1 MDEPAAA
8 DAALATERN
17 KVWYLQQ
24 NRLFSNAVDGSLEAN
39 AHLFRIV
46 TYPRKTALF
55 DQGDPTR
62 LIYFLK
68 RGNVRLAR
76 LTEDGREVTVAIL
89 GPGDLFGEETLFE
102 NGPRTTLAIA
112 LDDVLVCMVRAEDLF
127 AMISSDPSLAL
138 NVAKILSERVG
149 ELHATMEDLAYAKV
163 GERLMHLLRRLA
175 GEHGARE
182 SRGTRITIRLTHA
195 DLASLVGS
203 TRETVSAE
211 LALLARTGRILADG
225 RTIIL
230 PDLERASV

>member
-1 MDEPAAA
+1 MPEPAVP
-8 DAALATERN
+8 DVALATERN
-17 KVWYLQQ
+17 KVWFLQQ

-39 AHLFRIV
+39 AHLFTIV
-46 TYPRKTALF
+46 TYPRKTAIF

-89 GPGDLFGEETLFE
+89 GPGDLFGEETLFAP
-102 NGPRTTLAIA
+102 GPRSTVAIA
-112 LDDVLVCMVRAEDLF
+112 LDDVLVCMVRADDLF
-127 AMISSDPSLAL
+127 TMISSDPLLAL
-138 NVAKILSERVG
+138 NVARILSDRVG
-149 ELHATMEDLAYAKV
+149 ELETTMEDLAYAKI
-163 GERLMHLLRRLA
+163 GERLMHLFHRLA
-175 GEHGARE
+175 EEHGEHEA
-182 SRGTRITIRLTHA
+182 RGTRLTIRLTHA

-211 LALLARTGRILADG
+211 IATLARTGRIIADG

-230 PDLERASV
+230 PHSERHPT

>member
-1 MDEPAAA
+1 MA
-8 DAALATERN
+8 DPSADVALATERN

-46 TYPRKTALF
+46 SYPRKTAIF

-68 RGNVRLAR
+68 RGTVRLAR

-102 NGPRTTLAIA
+102 SGPRSTVAIA
-112 LDDVLVCMVRAEDLF
+112 LDDVLVCMVRADDLF
-127 AMISSDPSLAL
+127 AMISADPVLAMG
-138 NVAKILSERVG
+138 VARILSERVG
-149 ELHATMEDLAYAKV
+149 EMETTLEDLAYAKV
-163 GERLMHLLRRLA
+163 GERLMHLFRRLA
-175 GEHGARE
+175 GDHGEPE
-182 SRGTRITIRLTHA
+182 SRGTRLTIRLTHA
-195 DLASLVGS
+195 DIASLVGS

-211 LALLARTGRILADG
+211 IALLARSGRLITDG
-225 RTIIL
+225 RSIIV
-230 PDLERASV
+230 PDSERQPV

>member
-1 MDEPAAA
+1 MA
-8 DAALATERN
+8 DPVARDVALATERN

-24 NRLFSNAVDGSLEAN
+24 NRLFSNTIDGSLEAN
-39 AHLFRIV
+39 AHLFTIV
-46 TYPRKTALF
+46 TYPRKTAIF

-68 RGNVRLAR
+68 RGTVRLAR

-102 NGPRTTLAIA
+102 PGPRSTVAIA
-112 LDDVLVCMVRAEDLF
+112 LDDVLVCMVRADDLF
-127 AMISSDPSLAL
+127 AMISADPALAL
-138 NVAKILSERVG
+138 GVARILSARVG
-149 ELHATMEDLAYAKV
+149 ALETTMEDLAYAKV
-163 GERLMHLLRRLA
+163 GERLMHLFRRLA
-175 GEHGARE
+175 DEHGARE
-182 SRGTRITIRLTHA
+182 ARGTRLAIRLTHA

-211 LALLARTGRILADG
+211 IATLARSGRIIADG

-230 PDLERASV
+230 PDTEGHPA

>member
-1 MDEPAAA
+1 MA
-8 DAALATERN
+8 DLSADVALATERN

-46 TYPRKTALF
+46 EYPRKTAVF

-68 RGNVRLAR
+68 RGTVRLAR

-89 GPGDLFGEETLFE
+89 GPGDLFGEESLFAP
-102 NGPRTTLAIA
+102 GPRTTVAVA
-112 LDDVLVCMVRAEDLF
+112 LDDVLVCMVRADDLF
-127 AMISSDPSLAL
+127 AMISSDPALAL
-138 NVAKILSERVG
+138 GVARILSDRVG
-149 ELHATMEDLAYAKV
+149 ALETTMEDLAYAKV
-163 GERLMHLLRRLA
+163 GERLMHLFARLA
-175 GEHGARE
+175 DEHGEPAA
-182 SRGTRITIRLTHA
+182 RGTRLTIRLTHA
-195 DLASLVGS
+195 DFASLVGS

-211 LALLARTGRILADG
+211 IAALGRAGRIIADG

-230 PDLERASV
+230 PGTERTRS